1 MQNTAIRAVTSAVN
15 RRLIDWSNQKFDA
28 FGPRPV
34 VARHGLDEHEFLT
47 DEILIDLLDRYPRNR
62 LQAWTMGMDPC
73 RREEWQPVD
82 TTGVCGADL
91 LAAVKV
97 GRLWY
102 NILRI
107 DLFEPQYRSTVDKL
121 YAEMKQACP
130 AFTPLS
136 AVGTL
141 LLSSPGAQVYY
152 HADGPPTTLFHVR
165 GHKRM
170 WLYPAGDQRFV
181 SQEMMEDIFGSA
193 MDEEVP
199 YSPEFDKYAAV
210 FDLGPGD
217 MVWWA
222 QNAPHRIENLD
233 SFNVSLSTRYQ
244 TVESERR
251 KLLYNANRFFR
262 RRLGVRKLSVKET
275 GMGARIKCF
284 SYRLCRR
291 AKLDEPI
298 SGFLYEAKFRVDPKA
313 PLGLAPLAKPVKPP
327 FSR

>member
-1 MQNTAIRAVTSAVN
+1 MQNAATRAAAPAIN
-15 RRLIDWSNQKFDA
+15 RNLIDWSNQRFDA
-28 FGPRPV
+28 FGLQPV
-34 VARHGLDEHEFLT
+34 VAHHGLDEHEFFT

-62 LQAWTMGMDPC
+62 LQAWTMGTDPC

-91 LAAVKV
+91 LAAVKT
-97 GRLWY
+97 GRIWY
-102 NILRI
+102 NILRV
-107 DLFEPQYRSTVDKL
+107 DLFDPQYRAIIDQL
-121 YAEMKQACP
+121 YAEMARACP
-130 AFTPLS
+130 GFQPLS

-165 GHKRM
+165 GRKRM
-170 WLYPAGDQRFV
+170 WLYPAGDTRFV

-199 YSPEFDKYAAV
+199 YSPEFDRHADV

-217 MVWWA
+217 MIWWA

-244 TVESERR
+244 TAESERR
-251 KLLYNANRFFR
+251 KVLYNANRFFR
-262 RRLGVRKLSVKET
+262 RRLGFKNLSVNET
-275 GMGARIKCF
+275 GTGAKMKTF
-284 SYRLCRR
+284 VYRACRR
-291 AKLDEPI
+291 AKLEGPI
-298 SGFLYEAKFRVDPKA
+298 SGFLYQSKFRVDPKA
-313 PLGLAPLAKPVKPP
+313 PLGLAPLATPVKPP